1 MSLYKSTDS
10 VDYTEPFCDVFGT
23 ISAEKTIFALNAK
36 KLPIK

>member
-10 VDYTEPFCDVFGT
+10 VVHTEPFRVVFGA

-36 KLPIK
+36 KLPTK